1 MKAGIYRPFV
11 KSNHRAANS
20 TGGRSVFPGNSYNP
34 SLWLPVIGGGGIW
47 TTGTWN
53 WSPVGRLLLRRSR
66 SNAII
71 RAITPIAPT
80 ATPTPIPALAPDE
93 RLSPEED
100 SEDVWVAVSAPMD
113 GEEVDVD
120 EDEEV
125 VEDMDVVDVGVL
137 LIFHPTTAMAP
148 TVELLDKVVVDVTH
162 AIVSDAGV
170 DA

>member
-1 MKAGIYRPFV
+1 MKAGIYRPSV
-11 KSNHRAANS
+11 ESNHRAANS
-20 TGGRSVFPGNSYNP
+20 AGGRSGFPGNSYNP
-34 SLWLPVIGGGGIW
+34 SLRLLVIGGGIW

-53 WSPVGRLLLRRSR
+53 WSPAPVGRLLFRRSR

-93 RLSPEED
+93 RSSLEED
-100 SEDVWVAVSAPMD
+100 SADVWVAVSAPVD
-113 GEEVDVD
+113 GKDVD

-137 LIFHPTTAMAP
+137 LIFHPTTAIAP
-148 TVELLDKVVVDVTH
+148 TVELDSKVVVDVTH
-162 AIVSDAGV
+162 AFVSDAGV